1 MFAAREEAVIHCYNS
16 VRQVA
21 KQLQIDDAEW
31 KSTDELLGDLAK
43 KDAETH
49 ALLVKFLIAYKG
61 WFEHHVDILT
71 RKTATSE
78 FEKGK
83 MAGLIQARDI
93 HRSDLLKR
101 LKSLA
106 GAA

>member
-1 MFAAREEAVIHCYNS
+1 MFAAREEAVILCFNS

-21 KQLQIDDAEW
+21 RQLGIEDSEW
-31 KSTDELLGDLAK
+31 KSTDELLGDLVM

-49 ALLVKFLIAYKG
+49 ALLVRFLVAYKA
-61 WFEHHVDILT
+61 WFEQHVEILA
-71 RKTATSE
+71 RKTGTSE

-93 HRSDLLKR
+93 HRSDLLTR
-101 LKSLA
+101 LKALPA
-106 GAA
+106 